1 MKNIQSQNSKPNPR
15 VNSNKHRPENKDN
28 LVSREGE
35 EQQLKG
41 DDVTHNKKETKTEK
55 KNPGK

>member
-28 LVSREGE
+28 LDGREGE